1 MHVSRRREP
10 SCFFFGISDGVA
22 QNVMVATKHDEV
34 QRRDC
39 WAGRASCENESISGV
54 VETRI
59 NLTSNR
65 IDEKHQEREEEVLL
79 VLRGVAVDAEAVCKG
94 ERRASVVRN

>member
-1 MHVSRRREP
+1 
-10 SCFFFGISDGVA
+10 
-22 QNVMVATKHDEV
+22 
-34 QRRDC
+34 
-39 WAGRASCENESISGV
+39 GV

-79 VLRGVAVDAEAVCKG
+79 VLRGVAVDAEAVRKG
-94 ERRASVVRN
+94 GRRASVVRN